1 MVEKSTINSKGK
13 KNKLIAYKPIEISLY
28 NLKNTKSNISCCH
41 KPKIADIK
49 ILKNTYNID
58 TFLTIL
64 SDKEDP
70 SSIKEE
76 CNNLNIQWLHLPLS
90 GANVSLFQN
99 KETKKI
105 ILDALYEVYFLL
117 KYKEINLF
125 MHCSA
130 GIHRTGTM
138 LYTILRTFD
147 EDKESALDALKI
159 IRQATRDGV
168 GSQRIEF
175 AEKYLY
181 LHSSKGL

>member
-76 CNNLNIQWLHLPLS
+76 CNNLNIQWFNLPVS
-90 GANVSLFQN
+90 GVNVSLFQN
-99 KETKKI
+99 KGTKKI
-105 ILDALYEVYFLL
+105 YFDALYECFLL
-117 KYKEINLF
+117 KCKEINFFL
-125 MHCSA
+125 HCSA
-130 GIHRTGTM
+130 GIHRTGIM

-147 EDKESALDALKI
+147 
-159 IRQATRDGV
+159 
-168 GSQRIEF
+168 
-175 AEKYLY
+175 
-181 LHSSKGL
+181 